1 MAIRCIDVRTRC
13 RRCRGTIYQ
22 TLDYD
27 WRCVS
32 CGRSNEQPAQVCT
45 EPEVPM
51 APTKT
56 ENGTRTSDPDKLL
69 EFAVGI
75 FDTAAICASRE
86 TDPERR
92 KLLEQRCEEI
102 KEIITVLDAQCG

>member
-1 MAIRCIDVRTRC
+1 
-13 RRCRGTIYQ
+13 
-22 TLDYD
+22 
-27 WRCVS
+27 
-32 CGRSNEQPAQVCT
+32 
-45 EPEVPM
+45 M
-51 APTKT
+51 APMTAK
-56 ENGTRTSDPDKLL
+56 NGTTATDPDKLL

-92 KLLEQRCEEI
+92 ELLRQRCEEI